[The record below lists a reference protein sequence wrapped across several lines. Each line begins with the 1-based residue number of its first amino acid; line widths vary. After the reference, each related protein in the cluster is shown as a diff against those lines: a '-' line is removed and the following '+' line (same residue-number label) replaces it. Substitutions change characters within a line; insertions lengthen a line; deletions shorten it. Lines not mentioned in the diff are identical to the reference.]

1 MSGLT
6 RLFLCVHRTSSVCT
20 AVSVG
25 EGHREG
31 AQPGPVRRR
40 VGHCQPQGL
49 SALVSREGRA
59 LACDLSPCVWAQ
71 HRC

>member
-6 RLFLCVHRTSSVCT
+6 RLFLCVYCTSSVCT
-20 AVSVG
+20 AGSVG
-25 EGHREG
+25 EGHQEG

-40 VGHCQPQGL
+40 VGHCQPQDL

-59 LACDLSPCVWAQ
+59 LASYLSPCVWAQ